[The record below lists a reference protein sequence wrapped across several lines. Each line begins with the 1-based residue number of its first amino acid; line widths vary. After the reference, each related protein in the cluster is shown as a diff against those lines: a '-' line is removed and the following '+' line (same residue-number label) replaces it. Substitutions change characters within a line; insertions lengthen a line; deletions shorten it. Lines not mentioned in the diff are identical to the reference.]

1 MLLNL
6 VLNAIQALHGSEDEG
21 VSIRLHADGFSVSD
35 NGLASERR
43 EDLFE
48 AFASSRNDGTG
59 LGLHL
64 AHLIAEAHGAELSY
78 RDLTP
83 QAVVRPCGTHKLPA
97 MKILAISRSN
107 PFRS

>member
-1 MLLNL
+1 MP
-6 VLNAIQALHGSEDEG
+6 
-21 VSIRLHADGFSVSD
+21 
-35 NGLASERR
+35 SERR

-78 RDLTP
+78 RDPAP
-83 QAVVRPCGTHKLPA
+83 QGSCFV
-97 MKILAISRSN
+97 LAGLKQTACDEDAGN
-107 PFRS
+107 